1 MKTIQTRFGEVEFDP
16 ANIIHFPEGL
26 VGLGDLKNF
35 LVMPNKKEG
44 PLFWIQ
50 CVDDPTFAFV
60 VTDPTNFFLDYGI
73 APDENE
79 RKKLELGDD
88 DNYFVLSIVSV
99 AEDKTIT
106 LNLAGPIIYSP
117 GTNKAL
123 QVILEDSEY
132 DTRTPLPEIKK
143 EETE

>member
-16 ANIIHFPEGL
+16 ANVILFPEGL
-26 VGLGDLKNF
+26 VGLGHLKNF

-50 CVDDPTFAFV
+50 SVDDPAFAFV

-79 RKKLELGDD
+79 RKKLQMEDD
-88 DNYFVLSIVSV
+88 GKYFTLSIVSV

-106 LNLAGPIIYSP
+106 LNLAGPIIYSAD
-117 GTNKAL
+117 TNKAL
-123 QVILEDSEY
+123 QVILEDSKY
-132 DTRTPLPEIKK
+132 DTKTPLPKINK
-143 EETE
+143 ETE